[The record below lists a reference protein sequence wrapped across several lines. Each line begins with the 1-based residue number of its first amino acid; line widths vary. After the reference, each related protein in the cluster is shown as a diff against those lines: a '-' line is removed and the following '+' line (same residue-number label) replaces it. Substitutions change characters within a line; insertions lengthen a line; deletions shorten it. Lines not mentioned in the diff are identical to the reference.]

1 MHVLMVTGQLPT
13 LTQPRSITLAPLAR
27 QIESMRA
34 RGAQVDVLE
43 LTGIRKLKYLQCLP
57 HLWAC
62 APSVDL
68 IHAHYGY
75 SGWIARSQSSKPVV
89 VSFMGDDLLGT
100 PDSEGR
106 VGPLSKVVVRT
117 NRWLARTVDAV
128 IVKSAEMAKV
138 LAPTKAHII
147 PNGVDLQTFQPMD
160 SHRARALL
168 GLAENKHYILFA
180 GNPDEPRK
188 GFPLASAAVMNAATR
203 VAEPLELIPLSGVAP
218 DRVPLYMNAC
228 YALLMTSFL
237 EGSPNVVKEAMAC
250 NLPVVSVPVGDV
262 PELLAGAE
270 GCAVCP
276 RDAEVLAGALVNT
289 LYGAPRTNGRAVLER
304 KGLDQESVAR
314 RITMI
319 YEEVLAR
326 RKAKRASTA
335 RTTAV

>member
-1 MHVLMVTGQLPT
+1 
-13 LTQPRSITLAPLAR
+13 
-27 QIESMRA
+27 
-34 RGAQVDVLE
+34 LE
-43 LTGIRKLKYLQCLP
+43 IKGIRKVKYLQCLP
-57 HLWAC
+57 RLWGST
-62 APSVDL
+62 PLVDL

-89 VSFMGDDLLGT
+89 VSFMGNDLLGT

-106 VGPLSKVVVRT
+106 VGRLSKLNVRM

-138 LAPTKAHII
+138 LAPTKAHVI
-147 PNGVDLQTFQPMD
+147 PNGVDLQTFRPLD

-168 GLAENKHYILFA
+168 GLAESKYYILFA
-180 GNPDEPRK
+180 GHAHDPRK
-188 GFPLASAAVMNAATR
+188 GFPLARATVMHAATR

-228 YALLMTSFL
+228 HALLMTSL
-237 EGSPNVVKEAMAC
+237 SEGSPNVVKEAMAC
-250 NLPVVSVPVGDV
+250 NVPVVSVSVGDV
-262 PELLAGAE
+262 RELLAGVE

-276 RDAEVLAGALVNT
+276 REAEALAEALVNS
-289 LYGAPRTNGRAVLER
+289 LYGRPRTNGRAALER

-319 YEEVLAR
+319 YEEVLAQ
-326 RKAKRASTA
+326 RKSKR
-335 RTTAV
+335 